1 MSLLRLIFY
10 GFLFYFVYKFVKN
23 FIQGKG
29 QKTKVKG
36 KRKGN
41 PPLNLRDEDIEDADY
56 EELNN

>member
-23 FIQGKG
+23 FIKGKEP
-29 QKTKVKG
+29 KTKVKG